1 MTAKHHPYDTNTADA
16 SSHSPRY
23 RAMPD
28 SNTTGNNEDILSD
41 YHTWSPNQLGIFFR
55 KRGLSE
61 YYDTLQKHKITGQLA
76 PLLND
81 DDLKQMGIDIVGEER
96 IFFSDC
102 DRTCFTCN
110 GFCPVDPST
119 YKLTCNHLKVKKV
132 QPVRCGPVRL
142 FCFGASYVSKNID
155 LSKVDDVDVMGI
167 PAPCCHRTFC
177 CSKGKDLVEVESRFD
192 TRGTG
197 KIFLVLEEGCGE
209 AVANMILNQVEESQK
224 MERT

>member
-41 YHTWSPNQLGIFFR
+41 YHTWSSNQLGVFFR

-81 DDLKQMGIDIVGEER
+81 DDLKQMGIDIVGDRLMFKHHLKDLSRRERYNKRIESFWEGEER

-102 DRTCFTCN
+102 DKTCFTCN

-119 YKLTCNHLKVKKV
+119 CKLNSRTVLLEY
-132 QPVRCGPVRL
+132 QIAFRL
-142 FCFGASYVSKNID
+142 MTSLTISYLHIP
-155 LSKVDDVDVMGI
+155 
-167 PAPCCHRTFC
+167 PAPPFLLLIFC
-177 CSKGKDLVEVESRFD
+177 
-192 TRGTG
+192 
-197 KIFLVLEEGCGE
+197 
-209 AVANMILNQVEESQK
+209 NILYRQID
-224 MERT
+224 M

>member
-1 MTAKHHPYDTNTADA
+1 MTAKNHPYDTNTADA

-28 SNTTGNNEDILSD
+28 SNTTGNDEDILSD
-41 YHTWSPNQLGIFFR
+41 YHTWSPKQLGVFFR

-81 DDLKQMGIDIVGEER
+81 DDLKQMGIDIVGDRLMFKHHLKDLSRRERYNKRIESFWEGEER

-102 DRTCFTCN
+102 DKTCFTCN

-119 YKLTCNHLKVKKV
+119 CKLKK
-132 QPVRCGPVRL
+132 PY
-142 FCFGASYVSKNID
+142 CFARIPDCFPFDDISHNIVSSYSPRPTLSSSNI
-155 LSKVDDVDVMGI
+155 LQYPI
-167 PAPCCHRTFC
+167 
-177 CSKGKDLVEVESRFD
+177 
-192 TRGTG
+192 
-197 KIFLVLEEGCGE
+197 
-209 AVANMILNQVEESQK
+209 
-224 MERT
+224 